1 VYQFPKNPLFSL
13 PWADSVYLRICIS
26 SETLPQLLLPYILN
40 RKSSYGSHLI
50 AAPQDLPIPQN
61 TPQKVVIE
69 FSSPNIASEFHG
81 KHLRSTILGKFISI
95 IHEAMGWQVTKVN
108 YLGDW
113 GKDLALLGVGWER
126 FGSEEA
132 FEREP
137 VPHLLEVFHKVHE
150 LFLPEQVESKR
161 ARDEAKKKG
170 EDELQVT
177 ADIESKGL
185 FAERNAF
192 FKRMEEGDEKA
203 VAQAKR
209 IRDVN
214 IDKYAEFYAQLGI
227 TFDEYAGESQASHEV
242 MSDIERTLKEK
253 DICEESGGAWVIDM
267 KKHGGKSGAA
277 ILRDRT
283 GSSTYFLRYL
293 AAVVE
298 RSRKQDFD
306 KMIFVAADRS
316 GHYARLQK
324 VIELLGMAELAK
336 KLQHVSFNDNSH
348 MMEELGHGYQPHD
361 ILDRVE
367 GAMSGV
373 LEADKAKA
381 QLIGEPVEASK
392 GLGVIALMIQEVST
406 KRASDHAFSIGSMTS
421 FKSGTGLDL
430 QYHYAKLCSTLK
442 AHPSDTPPS
451 TEDYGSLSK
460 EEHTSLLLT
469 LGQYPEI
476 VLATFRSLEP
486 SNIMAY
492 LHTVLEQ
499 LQDCMDEDEDE
510 PEGEGTTNEEKGE
523 EKGTAEITPALA
535 ALYESARIVLEN
547 GMKLLGV
554 LPVEDSRTYRAGTP
568 IAD

>member
-1 VYQFPKNPLFSL
+1 
-13 PWADSVYLRICIS
+13 
-26 SETLPQLLLPYILN
+26 LPYILN

-50 AAPQDLPIPQN
+50 AAPQDLPTPQN
-61 TPQKVVIE
+61 TSQKVVIE

-81 KHLRSTILGKFISI
+81 KHLRSTILGKFISTF
-95 IHEAMGWQVTKVN
+95 HEAMGWQVTKVN

-137 VPHLLEVFHKVHE
+137 VSHLLEVFHKVHE

-214 IDKYAEFYAQLGI
+214 IDKYAEFYARLSI

-242 MSDIERTLKEK
+242 MSDIEQTLKNNG
-253 DICEESGGAWVIDM
+253 ICEESGGAWVIDM

-324 VIELLGMAELAK
+324 VIELLGMTELAK
-336 KLQHVSFNDNSH
+336 KLQHVSFNDNTH
-348 MMEELGHGYQPHD
+348 MMDELGHGYQPHD

-367 GAMSGV
+367 GAMSES
-373 LEADKAKA
+373 LEADKTKA
-381 QLIGEPVEASK
+381 QLFGEPVEASK
-392 GLGVIALMIQEVST
+392 GLGVIALMTQEVST
-406 KRASDHAFSIGSMTS
+406 KRTSDHAFNIGSMTS
-421 FKSGTGLDL
+421 FKSGTGLDV
-430 QYHYAKLCSTLK
+430 QYRYAKLCSTLK
-442 AHPSDTPPS
+442 AHPSGTPPS

-492 LHTVLEQ
+492 LHTVFEQ

-510 PEGEGTTNEEKGE
+510 PEGEGTTNGEKGE

-554 LPVEDSRTYRAGTP
+554 LPVEDSRRYRADTP